1 MPVTSEIAA
10 PDALRDPDDLRPLGD
25 LKTRALRVMKTLAAT
40 AALALPV
47 GAAAQGMPMMDL
59 TVGMYRIEAEVAATQ
74 DDRMLGLMHRK
85 AMPPQHG
92 MLFVFNTS
100 AQHCM
105 WMRNTLIPLAV
116 AFLDEQG
123 RVINVEEML
132 PQTEDNHCAVKPAKY
147 ALEMNAGWFK
157 TRGFGPGTAIAGI
170 DKVPRAH

>member
-1 MPVTSEIAA
+1 VP
-10 PDALRDPDDLRPLGD
+10 
-25 LKTRALRVMKTLAAT
+25 KTLVT
-40 AALALPV
+40 FVAALAAMAWLPAF
-47 GAAAQGMPMMDL
+47 GQGMPMMEL

-116 AFLDEQG
+116 AFIDEQG
-123 RVINVEEML
+123 RIVNVEEML
-132 PQTEDNHCAVKPAKY
+132 PQTEDNHCAAKPAKY

-157 TRGFGPGTAIAGI
+157 TRGFGAGTSIAGV
-170 DKVPRAH
+170 DRAPRAH